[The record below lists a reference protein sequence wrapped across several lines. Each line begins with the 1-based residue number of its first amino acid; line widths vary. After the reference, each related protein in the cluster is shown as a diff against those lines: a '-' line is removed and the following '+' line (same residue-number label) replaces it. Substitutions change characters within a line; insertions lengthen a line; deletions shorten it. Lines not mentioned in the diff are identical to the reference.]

1 MSREVSRAF
10 ADEGGKLCCDAPTE
24 VRVIRE
30 TFDSSR
36 FQELAH
42 GDYTAHKLIGID
54 FFLPGE
60 LTHPE
65 VLLTEVIH
73 DSHTDVREPSSFD
86 NRLFL
91 QHVSLSDQGTAG
103 SEVLLG

>member
-1 MSREVSRAF
+1 MSREVPRAF
-10 ADEGGKLCCDAPTE
+10 ADEAGELCCDAPTE

-30 TFDSSR
+30 TFDCSG

-42 GDYTAHKLIGID
+42 SDYTAYELIGID

-65 VLLTEVIH
+65 VLLTKVVH

-91 QHVSLSDQGTAG
+91 QHVSLGDQGAAG